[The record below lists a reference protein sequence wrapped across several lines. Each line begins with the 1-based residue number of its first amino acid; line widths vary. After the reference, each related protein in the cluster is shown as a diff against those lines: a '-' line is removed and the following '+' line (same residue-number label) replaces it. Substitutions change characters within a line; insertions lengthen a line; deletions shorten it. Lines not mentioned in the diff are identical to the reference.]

1 MNLFSHRAM
10 QSESVAVRRTM
21 IVARWRECRHLASMA
36 ELRVMRNIVFKVRS
50 AGRALALCCALMID
64 LAALSVPTF
73 AQNHPLDALT
83 REEIVAATKIVTGDP
98 QMRDLKFQL
107 ITLLEPR
114 KSEVLSW
121 KLGSSM
127 MRRASVSGQRGAEVL
142 EIEVDLTA
150 KSIASVKT
158 VEGVELPITI
168 EDSSKA
174 IEAVRQDPRM
184 LEAFGR
190 RGFVGS
196 KLVDCAPFTIGY
208 YGIKA
213 HEGRRLLRVGCFDIS
228 RSTNNIFGWP
238 IEKLY
243 ALVDLRTMTVIDVVD
258 TGIVEV
264 SPAEMNFTEAAT
276 IPLRKAEKPTLIA
289 QPRGKNFV
297 LKGSEVSWGNWRF
310 HLRFENRQG
319 TVISLVR
326 WSDRGRER
334 HVMYQGYMSEMFV
347 PYMDPDTGWYSR
359 TYFDMGEYGIGHL
372 ASPLKAGID
381 CPHQATFLDAVL
393 ADEKG
398 DPDER
403 LKVVCIFERN
413 TGDPA
418 WRHYEVNKESYEG
431 RPGVEL
437 VVRMA
442 SQVGNY
448 DYLIDWVFNHAGEI
462 EARVGSTGIVGL
474 KGVVS
479 QTMRDATAHD
489 DTATGTLVAPGLT
502 AVQHDHFFNFRLDLD
517 VDGPE
522 NTFLTDVYN
531 KMTLPTSS
539 ARRSIYTVAQQ
550 MLEREGIAVA
560 VSHQDHGTAP
570 TDVKLRVINE
580 TKTNNVGNFVG
591 YEIVHSN
598 HAHFIA
604 DQDDWPA
611 KRAAFL
617 QGDVWVTP
625 FDPSEKYAAGQ
636 YVFASK
642 GDQGLP
648 RWTQAARP
656 VRGTD
661 LVVWVNMGMHHLT
674 RAEDVP
680 VMPLVWHSFKLR
692 PFNFFDRNPAVDLR
706 SKFAR

>member
-1 MNLFSHRAM
+1 MKPTIGSSM
-10 QSESVAVRRTM
+10 QIVGRTLLH
-21 IVARWRECRHLASMA
+21 A
-36 ELRVMRNIVFKVRS
+36 
-50 AGRALALCCALMID
+50 CALMTF
-64 LAALSVPTF
+64 LMASNATSF
-73 AQNHPLDALT
+73 AQKHPLDALT
-83 REEIVAATKIVTGDP
+83 REEVVAATKIVLADP
-98 QMRDLKFQL
+98 RTRDFKFQL
-107 ITLLEPR
+107 ITLLEPD
-114 KSEVLSW
+114 KSQVLAW
-121 KLGSSM
+121 KTGNPLT
-127 MRRASVSGQRGAEVL
+127 RRASVTGRSDAQVV
-142 EIEVDLTA
+142 EIDVDLTA
-150 KSIASVKT
+150 KTIASVRT
-158 VEGVELPITI
+158 LDGVEVPISI
-168 EDSSKA
+168 EESSKA
-174 IEAVRQDPRM
+174 IEVVRQDARM
-184 LEAFGR
+184 LQAFKS
-190 RGFVGS
+190 RGFVDP
-196 KLVDCAPFTIGY
+196 KKIDCAPFTIGY
-208 YGIKA
+208 YAIKA
-213 HEGRRLLRVGCFDIS
+213 HEGQRLLRVGCFDIS

-243 ALVDLRTMTVIDVVD
+243 ALVDLRKMTVLEVVD
-258 TGIVEV
+258 DGIVPV
-264 SPAEMNFTEAAT
+264 SPAEMNFTELAAR
-276 IPLRKAEKPTLIA
+276 PLRPAEKPTLIA

-310 HLRFENRQG
+310 HVRFENRQG
-319 TVISLVR
+319 TVISLAR
-326 WSDRGRER
+326 WNDRGRER

-347 PYMDPDTGWYSR
+347 PYMDPDVGWYSR

-381 CPHQATFLDAVL
+381 CPQQATFLDAVL

-418 WRHYEVNKESYEG
+418 WRHYEVNKNSYEG

-474 KGVVS
+474 KGVTA
-479 QTMRDATAHD
+479 QAMRDTSAPD
-489 DTATGTLVAPGLT
+489 DTKTGTLVAPGLS

-517 VDGPE
+517 VDGPA
-522 NTFLTDVYN
+522 NTFQTDTYN
-531 KMTLPTSS
+531 RVQLPPSNP
-539 ARRSIYTVAQQ
+539 RRSIYSVIPQL
-550 MLEREGIAVA
+550 LEREGIAGRPNHA
-560 VSHQDHGTAP
+560 GHEGLP
-570 TDVKLRVINE
+570 PDVKLRVINE
-580 TKTNNVGNFVG
+580 AKTNNMGNFVG
-591 YEIVHSN
+591 YEIVHAN

-604 DQDDWPA
+604 DPDDWPA

-625 FDPSEKYAAGQ
+625 YDPSEKYAAGQ

-648 RWTQAARP
+648 QWTQESRS
-656 VRGTD
+656 VRNTD
-661 LVVWVNMGMHHLT
+661 LVVWVNLGMHHLT

-680 VMPLVWHSFKLR
+680 VMPMLWHSFRLR

-706 SKFAR
+706 SKFAK

>member
-1 MNLFSHRAM
+1 MSEFVSVMQGASGAHLRCLLLMTFLFAFSFP
-10 QSESVAVRRTM
+10 S
-21 IVARWRECRHLASMA
+21 LAQ
-36 ELRVMRNIVFKVRS
+36 
-50 AGRALALCCALMID
+50 
-64 LAALSVPTF
+64 T
-73 AQNHPLDALT
+73 HPLDALT
-83 REEIVAATKIVTGDP
+83 REEIVAATKIVTADP

-114 KSEVLSW
+114 KLDVLSW
-121 KLGSSM
+121 KTGDALI
-127 MRRASVSGQRGAEVL
+127 RRASVSGRRGAEVV
-142 EIEVDLTA
+142 EIEVDLSA
-150 KSIASVKT
+150 KTMTSVKIAN
-158 VEGVELPITI
+158 GSELPVTI
-168 EDSSKA
+168 EESSKA
-174 IEAVRQDPRM
+174 IATVRQDSRM
-184 LEAFGR
+184 LAALER
-190 RGFVGS
+190 RGYGS
-196 KLVDCAPFTIGY
+196 FKTVDCAPFTIGY

-243 ALVDLRTMTVIDVVD
+243 ALVDLRTMTVVEVVD
-258 TGIVEV
+258 AGIVPV

-276 IPLRKAEKPTLIA
+276 RPMRKAEKPTLIA

-297 LKGSEVSWGNWRF
+297 LRGGEVSWGNWRF

-319 TVISLVR
+319 TVISLAR
-326 WSDRGRER
+326 WSDQGRQR
-334 HVMYQGYMSEMFV
+334 PVMYQGYMSEMFV
-347 PYMDPDTGWYSR
+347 PYMDPDTGWDSR

-381 CPHQATFLDAVL
+381 CPRQATFLDGVL
-393 ADEKG
+393 ADERG

-403 LKVVCIFERN
+403 LNVVCIFERN

-448 DYLIDWVFNHAGEI
+448 DYIVDWVFNHAGEI

-479 QTMRDATAHD
+479 QTMRDATARD
-489 DTATGTLVAPGLT
+489 ETATGTLVAPGLT
-502 AVQHDHFFNFRLDLD
+502 AVQHDHFFNYRLDLD

-522 NTFLTDVYN
+522 NTFVTDVYN
-531 KMTLPTSS
+531 KVTLPASN
-539 ARRSIYTVAQQ
+539 ARRSIYKVAQQ

-560 VSHQDHGTAP
+560 ASHQDHGTPPPEA
-570 TDVKLRVINE
+570 KLRVINE

-604 DQDDWPA
+604 DEDDWPA
-611 KRAAFL
+611 KRAGFL
-617 QGDVWVTP
+617 AGDVWVTP
-625 FDPSEKYAAGQ
+625 LDPSEKYAAGD

-642 GDQGLP
+642 GDQGLA

-661 LVVWVNMGMHHLT
+661 LVVWVNMGMHHFT